1 MLWQSD
7 VHSKET
13 AKPLSPCPVVV
24 AVLCGFTACPCPWL
38 VCIVVVSL
46 FPQSCLSVGCVRLL
60 FEWLLQVVKPVSL
73 RLSVWLLL
81 QVVSVAVVAG
91 CRTSL
96 PKVVWLLL
104 QVVSVAVAAGCRTSL
119 PKVVCVVVVAG
130 CPACLPS
137 WETTTRRPWP
147 TSPVASTTLTMS
159 PSRTSPTA
167 PRTSLVSCWSN
178 GKSEL
183 IVWH

>member
-1 MLWQSD
+1 MAVVAGCRASLPK
-7 VHSKET
+7 VV
-13 AKPLSPCPVVV
+13 CVVVV
-24 AVLCGFTACPCPWL
+24 AGCLWL
-38 VCIVVVSL
+38 
-46 FPQSCLSVGCVRLL
+46 
-60 FEWLLQVVKPVSL
+60 LLQVVPASL
-73 RLSVWLLL
+73 KLSVWLLLQVVCVVVVTGCLCGCCCRLSVWLLL

-91 CRTSL
+91 CR
-96 PKVVWLLL
+96 
-104 QVVSVAVAAGCRTSL
+104 ASL

-137 WETTTRRPWP
+137 WGTTTRRPWP
-147 TSPVASTTLTMS
+147 TSPVASTTLTTS

-183 IVWH
+183 TVWH